1 MGKLVQFHPSACT
14 IICCCVSI
22 AAICKWNHAVTTT
35 IFTFSTMICAQWR
48 VSWISK
54 RSLTAMMSQRIS
66 RIFFI
71 VTIHHRNHLL
81 CGQSKLVY
89 ILLNQ
94 WSHQQSSSKKSGAIL
109 SSQMSSLSLRLGNG
123 YTFIHQLAP
132 LFVVALLLLQ
142 YANGILQ
149 WQQLYSLFQQW
160 FVLSEGWVESQR
172 DHSQLWWVRGYP
184 EFFYCDYSP

>member
-1 MGKLVQFHPSACT
+1 MSSLSLRWEYWYIFIHQLAPLFVVVFLLLQYAN
-14 IICCCVSI
+14 
-22 AAICKWNHAVTTT
+22 AIMPWQQLYSL
-35 IFTFSTMICAQWR
+35 FQQWF
-48 VSWISK
+48 VLSEGWVE
-54 RSLTAMMSQRIS
+54 SQRDHS
-66 RIFFI
+66 QLWWVRGYPEFFI

-132 LFVVALLLLQ
+132 LFVVVLLLLQ
-142 YANGILQ
+142 
-149 WQQLYSLFQQW
+149 
-160 FVLSEGWVESQR
+160 
-172 DHSQLWWVRGYP
+172 
-184 EFFYCDYSP
+184 

>member
-22 AAICKWNHAVTTT
+22 AAICKCNHAVTTT

-132 LFVVALLLLQ
+132 LVVVALLLLQ
-142 YANGILQ
+142 YANGIMLG
-149 WQQLYSLFQQW
+149 QQLYSLFHQW

-172 DHSQLWWVRGYP
+172 DHSQLWW
-184 EFFYCDYSP
+184 